1 MYTCTYRTSLI
12 ASLYKTCFDNKE
24 GYSKTDD
31 NNKLKV
37 NLISTDN
44 TYMYQIVATHNNF
57 TIITRT
63 T

>member
-1 MYTCTYRTSLI
+1 MYCTSLI
-12 ASLYKTCFDNKE
+12 ASQYKKCFDNKK

-37 NLISTDN
+37 NLILTDD
-44 TYMYQIVATHNNF
+44 TYQSATHNHF
-57 TIITRT
+57 MIITLT